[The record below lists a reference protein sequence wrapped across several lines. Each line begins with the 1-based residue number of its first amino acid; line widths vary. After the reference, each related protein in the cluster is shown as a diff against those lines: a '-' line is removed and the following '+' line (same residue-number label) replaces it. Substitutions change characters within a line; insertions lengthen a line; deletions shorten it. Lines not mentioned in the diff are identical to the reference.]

1 MKPILFFALIIFNV
15 FGVTS
20 ASAEKIQGIRASV
33 EPKVAKQMKRAGFK
47 LGSPVFIR
55 VFKQEKIVEV
65 WVQKPGRKKF
75 DIFKKY
81 PICVF
86 SGKLGPKLR
95 EGDLQA
101 PEGFYDVTA
110 GRLHPES
117 NYHLAFNLGY
127 PNEFDRARDR
137 TGDFLMIHGGCE
149 SKGCYAMTDDG
160 MEELYI
166 MSEAALYNGQPKIDI
181 HIFPFYMTK
190 KNFRFHAQS
199 TWLPFWYSL
208 KPAYDMFQA
217 NRIPPQVDTI
227 GGHYKVK
234 INYNE

>member
-1 MKPILFFALIIFNV
+1 MEAVRERI
-15 FGVTS
+15 
-20 ASAEKIQGIRASV
+20 
-33 EPKVAKQMKRAGFK
+33 EPKLSKELKRVGFS
-47 LGSPVFIR
+47 LGDPVFIR

-65 WVQKPGRKKF
+65 WVRKKGNQKY

-110 GRLHPES
+110 DRLHPES
-117 NYHLAFNLGY
+117 RYHLAFNLGY
-127 PNEFDRARDR
+127 PNEFDQARER
-137 TGDFLMIHGGCE
+137 TGNFLMIHGGCE
-149 SKGCYAMTDDG
+149 SQGCYAMTDQG
-160 MEELYI
+160 MEELYVLA
-166 MSEAALYNGQPKIDI
+166 EAALMNGQNKIDI

-190 KNFRFHAQS
+190 KNFRFHAKS

-217 NRIPPQVDTI
+217 NRKPPEIKIT
-227 GGHYKVK
+227 GGQYKVK
-234 INYNE
+234 TESYNE